1 MIIYFFLLT
10 LGSVYCYL
18 STSLGL
24 EGFKSNKMKKK
35 LKKIEAKAKANA
47 ESSNN
52 NNDIGNTSE
61 GSDPCKKAKK
71 CNKNKSKGDI
81 IKEVKRIIRRA
92 KKYTKNFRNIFVK
105 TGEGIGAFFTWLFKS
120 LMCLDN
126 LIIELF
132 TSKIIEWFNALQWYW
147 KIIVVLLALV
157 LLFFTWIIWL
167 PILVFYYVIIG
178 LRRVF
183 AYKEWKAQQ
192 ARTKR
197 CKIKYVKQ
205 QWEKVAD
212 KFPNK
217 DNFAMLNPA
226 YIILG
231 NQCLKAENECEKHK
245 AKLDAAA
252 RAQADAAAAAAAA
265 RAKAEAE
272 SQIPKEKKDDEYE
285 SQSYFGFVLLVIG
298 IIAMSITILNFNK
311 NEGTGGSGGNDMVGG
326 LGVDGVDGVGG
337 VDRGKIQVSSPATNN
352 NGL

>member
-24 EGFKSNKMKKK
+24 EGFKSDKMKNK
-35 LKKIEAKAKANA
+35 LKKNEAKAKT

-61 GSDPCKKAKK
+61 ESEESDLCKKAEK
-71 CNKNKSKGDI
+71 CNKDKSKGDI
-81 IKEVKRIIRRA
+81 IKEVKRIIKRA

-105 TGEGIGAFFTWLFKS
+105 MGEGIGAFFTWLFKS
-120 LMCLDN
+120 LMCLDS

-132 TSKIIEWFNALQWYW
+132 TSKIIGWFNALQWYW
-147 KIIVVLLALV
+147 KIIVVILILV

-167 PILVFYYVIIG
+167 PILVFYYVMIG
-178 LRRVF
+178 LRMIF

-231 NQCLKAENECEKHK
+231 NQCLNAENECEKHK
-245 AKLDAAA
+245 AKMEAAA
-252 RAQADAAAAAAAA
+252 RAQADADATAAAA
-265 RAKAEAE
+265 RAKAKIEPQKQIEEVDE
-272 SQIPKEKKDDEYE
+272 SK
-285 SQSYFGFVLLVIG
+285 SYFGFILLAIG

-311 NEGTGGSGGNDMVGG
+311 NEGSGGNDMVGG
-326 LGVDGVDGVGG
+326 NGADSVDGVGG
-337 VDRGKIQVSSPATNN
+337 GEIHGASLATNN
-352 NGL
+352 NGLEGKHPPH